1 MILGL
6 SAQHLVTRCPGGGMT
21 YRKYE
26 YREGQEPESGVVDT
40 RGSKRRH
47 RILGYQPSTVVTRC
61 PGGGIGRHTRLKIL
75 RW

>member
-26 YREGQEPESGVVDT
+26 YREGQEPESGVVDM
-40 RGSKRRH
+40 R
-47 RILGYQPSTVVTRC
+47 LGEAQ
-61 PGGGIGRHTRLKIL
+61 I
-75 RW
+75 